1 MSDIKTN
8 VIKQTN
14 WIMERIRN
22 GDIPD
27 NVRERAKWILL
38 DSIGC
43 IISGMKGNKLPA
55 DEADRIM
62 KSSAAMVSTELY
74 EGNRF
79 AIGHPASH
87 IVPLMLEEV
96 KTKEITYGDMITA
109 FICAYEIAGRWGNA
123 IRFSN
128 DILGHGTVMVA
139 GAAVVEG
146 IFHKLSEEDLTNYM
160 MICESIPEVSTWQSV
175 FEGSALHDYYPG
187 IAALNARNALYMNK
201 DNLHS
206 SEKMILS
213 VYDNVIGANIVE
225 DNLIKDLGSQ
235 WFITKNY
242 FKVHAGCRFIHPFA
256 DLIEEMLQREELH
269 PADIENIHIYTYKK
283 AARLTSQAAEN
294 TLEAMFSIPVSIATL
309 IVDRQLYDENISNAV
324 GNNRIRELALRIF
337 VAEDD
342 KYNLLLPNIRGGR
355 VEITKNNGETIV
367 KEGYHAKGDFDNP
380 EEFTK
385 NDLINKF
392 NLITK
397 KYMKKEVQQKL
408 TDSILNSADEM
419 SAQDVLDSFYDLYR

>member
-22 GDIPD
+22 RDIPD

-96 KTKEITYGDMITA
+96 KTKEITYGDMIAT